1 MKVYILYENP
11 DWLPP
16 LRRELQRAEV
26 PYEEWF
32 LQHGH
37 FDLSQEPPA
46 GVFLNRMS
54 PSSHTRG
61 HRESVDY
68 TRELLVWLESHGRRV
83 INGSRAFA
91 LEISKVRQY
100 EALRRAGLRTPRTL
114 AVAGGPAALKDA
126 ARHLPVPFI
135 TKHNRGGKGLGI
147 QLFRSFAAF
156 EAYVDSPVFELPMDH
171 ITLLQEYIESPAPYI
186 TRVEI
191 VDGSF
196 LYAIRSDTSHGF
208 QLCPAERCD
217 TGDAFCPATDVPSNG
232 NVDRQSLFSLRQ
244 GFDDPIIDQ
253 YVAFT
258 RQNGID
264 LVGIEFIEDRHGNK
278 ITYDVNGTTNYAPG
292 VEERHGLN
300 GMAAV
305 VRLLARELRAAAHQ
319 APTVRRREQATY
331 A

>member
-32 LQHGH
+32 THTGH
-37 FDLSQEPPA
+37 VDLSQEPPE

-83 INGSRAFA
+83 INGSQAFA

-100 EALRRAGLRTPRTL
+100 EALRRAGVRTPRTL
-114 AVAGGPAALKDA
+114 AVAGGPTALKDA
-126 ARHLPVPFI
+126 AQRLPVPFI

-147 QLFRSFAAF
+147 QFFRSLDAF
-156 EAYVDSPVFELPMDH
+156 EAYVDSSDFEPPIDH
-171 ITLLQEYIESPAPYI
+171 ITLLQEYIEAPEPYI

-191 VDGSF
+191 VDGKF
-196 LYAIRSDTSHGF
+196 LYAIRSDTSRVF
-208 QLCPAERCD
+208 QLCPAERCE
-217 TGDAFCPATDVPSNG
+217 TGDAFCPATDVPNTD
-232 NVDRQSLFSLRQ
+232 NFDRQSLFTLRK
-244 GFDDPIIDQ
+244 GFADPIVDQ
-253 YVAFT
+253 
-258 RQNGID
+258 
-264 LVGIEFIEDRHGNK
+264 
-278 ITYDVNGTTNYAPG
+278 
-292 VEERHGLN
+292 
-300 GMAAV
+300 
-305 VRLLARELRAAAHQ
+305 
-319 APTVRRREQATY
+319 
-331 A
+331 